1 MPNVTMLPV
10 LKRFVSPRDLRI
22 KTVHLQMTIRYNESP
37 KSDAV
42 SNQRAPGAD
51 RARKNTLIEAA
62 SDKGQLILISSL
74 QDLKSHRRPVSGYVC
89 KGVSSIG

>member
-1 MPNVTMLPV
+1 MPNVAMLPV

-22 KTVHLQMTIRYNESP
+22 KTAHLQMTIHYNKSL
-37 KSDAV
+37 KSDTL

-51 RARKNTLIEAA
+51 RARKNTLIVAA

-89 KGVSSIG
+89 EGVSSIG